1 MRGLEEGDKL
11 MSNVE
16 KILNLEPTPNVMP
29 SNNGWLAEAKVRLQ
43 EHFDQRTASFP
54 VYDRAVSIRA

>member
-1 MRGLEEGDKL
+1 